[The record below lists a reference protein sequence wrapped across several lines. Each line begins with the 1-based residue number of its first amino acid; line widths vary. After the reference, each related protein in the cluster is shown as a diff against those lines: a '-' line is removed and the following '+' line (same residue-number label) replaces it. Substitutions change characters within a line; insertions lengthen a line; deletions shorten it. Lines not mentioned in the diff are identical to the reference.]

1 MKAYAPLGL
10 VPALLLMAGCL
21 GEGTYSQRVDGYIDE
36 LQQVA
41 KRDTYLNA
49 PEGGP
54 YSQVGVTFRLPKSMT
69 AAQPFLQITP
79 GSFDLAQFYN
89 DSKNSGVQL
98 AVLSRL
104 KNPPPPPEG
113 QPPVQRDSTAFPM
126 LVGSLVGQAA
136 PPLENAA
143 HGGVAYKRFV
153 LNAEEANPNALI
165 QAYLYDRGNHEVA
178 ILAIIPKPAANSPLV
193 QTEIPLSLGSL
204 QTN

>member
-1 MKAYAPLGL
+1 
-10 VPALLLMAGCL
+10 
-21 GEGTYSQRVDGYIDE
+21 
-36 LQQVA
+36 
-41 KRDTYLNA
+41 
-49 PEGGP
+49 
-54 YSQVGVTFRLPKSMT
+54 
-69 AAQPFLQITP
+69 
-79 GSFDLAQFYN
+79 
-89 DSKNSGVQL
+89 
-98 AVLSRL
+98 
-104 KNPPPPPEG
+104 
-113 QPPVQRDSTAFPM
+113 M

-153 LNAEEANPNALI
+153 LNAEEANPLI